1 MGICGGSKKDQPII
15 SNIAAVNPNLQSKS
29 ISTGVLPTQ
38 NNQSTEQ
45 KQQLQFKTTPSFNL
59 KKDPPSPKNEVKE
72 NALNQPSYLSQE
84 GAFKRRAKG
93 HRTVMLNIKDQR
105 KIKVALNQ
113 IQKPLDTKEDN
124 IIEAQSNNMKFIR
137 RNKKSTTLIEKSRL
151 GNSIFKEELKLC
163 VQNKSLVGES
173 GDDPT
178 KKYDIISK
186 LGDGSYGTVFLAI
199 NFLTKS
205 KVAIKKIVKVK
216 ENEIDDLN
224 IKNEID
230 ILKNLDHPNI
240 VKIYEFHETQDSY
253 YIVTEYC
260 KKGELYGYIKNQYSE
275 RQLAVLFYQVFSGLC
290 YLHGNNILHRDL
302 KLENILISEVEK
314 DIKTKETF
322 FTIKIIDF
330 GTAKIFQRN
339 KTEKVVVGS
348 SYYIAPEV
356 FKHKYNEKCDTWSVG
371 VILYMLIVG
380 RAPFDG
386 IDDNEIIEKIKEG
399 KYNSNHKKLLA
410 CSTEV
415 QDLLKRLLDVNTETR
430 LSAREALNHQW
441 FKSYGG
447 RSLYSN
453 FEKDE
458 LIPYIDN
465 LFNYK
470 YQSKF
475 QQLVLAFVVHNI
487 PHSEE
492 TKNILK
498 LFRFLN
504 LAGDCKL
511 TKLELTNGLC
521 YFKKKEDVDKV
532 IDDIF
537 ILLDGDNDG
546 VLEYEEF
553 LRACLDKQ
561 TVLNDSNLKYAF
573 NFLDKNKSKTLNV
586 QKIMS
591 AFVKKGNKILEEI
604 FQNTIK
610 EVDSDHDGEITFHEF
625 KILMLN
631 VS

>member
-15 SNIAAVNPNLQSKS
+15 SNIAPVNPNLQSKS

-38 NNQSTEQ
+38 NNQSQDQ
-45 KQQLQFKTTPSFNL
+45 KQQLQLKTTPSFNVM
-59 KKDPPSPKNEVKE
+59 KDPPISKNEVKE
-72 NALNQPSYLSQE
+72 NALNQPSQLSQE
-84 GAFKRRAKG
+84 AAFKRRAKG

-105 KIKVALNQ
+105 KIKAALNQ
-113 IQKPLDTKEDN
+113 IQKPLETKEN
-124 IIEAQSNNMKFIR
+124 SIIEGQPNNMKFIR

-163 VQNKSLVGES
+163 VENKTLVGES

-178 KKYDIISK
+178 KKYDMISK

-205 KVAIKKIVKVK
+205 KVAIKRIVKVK
-216 ENEIDDLN
+216 ENEIDDLE

-240 VKIYEFHETQDSY
+240 VKIYEFYETQDSY

-290 YLHGNNILHRDL
+290 YLHDNHILHRDL
-302 KLENILISEVEK
+302 KLENILISEIEK

-330 GTAKIFQRN
+330 GTAKIFHKN

-356 FKHKYNEKCDTWSVG
+356 LKHKYNEKCDTWSVG

-386 IDDNEIIEKIKEG
+386 MDDNEIIDKIKEG

-410 CSTEV
+410 CSAEV
-415 QDLLKRLLDVNTETR
+415 QDLVKRLLDVNTETR

-453 FEKDE
+453 FERDD

-487 PHSEE
+487 PHSNE

-521 YFKKKEDVDKV
+521 YFKKKEDVDKA

-553 LRACLDKQ
+553 LRGCLDKQ
-561 TVLNDSNLKYAF
+561 IVLNDSNLKYAF

-591 AFVKKGNKILEEI
+591 AFVKKGNKLLEEI

-610 EVDSDHDGEITFHEF
+610 EVDSDHDGEITFDEF
-625 KILMLN
+625 KVLMLN